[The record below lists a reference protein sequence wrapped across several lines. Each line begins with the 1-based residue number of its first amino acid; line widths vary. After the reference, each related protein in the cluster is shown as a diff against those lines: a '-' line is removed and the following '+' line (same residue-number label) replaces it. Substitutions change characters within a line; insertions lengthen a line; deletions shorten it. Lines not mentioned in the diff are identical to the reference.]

1 MSEIRIKIHTM
12 LNRAKNY
19 NIKTADDCKIE
30 NGMLV
35 ITGEND
41 MSKETGTFRYPLHNI
56 EHFNYIVVG
65 E

>member
-1 MSEIRIKIHTM
+1 M

-19 NIKTADDCKIE
+19 NIRTAEDCKIE

-35 ITGEND
+35 IIGEND
-41 MSKETGTFRYPLHNI
+41 MSKETDTFRYPLHNI
-56 EHFNYIVVG
+56 EHFNYIELG

>member
-41 MSKETGTFRYPLHNI
+41 MSKEKGTFRYPLHNI

>member
-1 MSEIRIKIHTM
+1 MIRIKIHTM

-19 NIKTADDCKIE
+19 NVENADDAMII
-30 NGMLV
+30 GDMLV

-41 MSKETGTFRYPLHNI
+41 MSKEKGIFRYPLQNI
-56 EHFNYIVVG
+56 EHFNMVNTG